1 MSMEAYAEAPVGA
14 WNGHAGI
21 ELCEANGYDAAA
33 PATGPIIVVD
43 AEPMV
48 RKSLASAIRR
58 SGAEVVTASDG
69 EEALAKLR
77 ELHSALIFADLRL
90 PRMDGLALLR
100 AVKRVSPTTAVV
112 LITGFTTPELT
123 SQALRDGAAHVLVKP
138 FAFAEVQ
145 RIVNERGHAGPADD
159 QRPVMLTQSPR
170 METLL
175 SLARR
180 VAQTEATVLV
190 QGETGTGKEMLARFI
205 HEASARAHG
214 PFVAIN
220 CCALPESLVESELFG
235 HERGAFTGAIGR
247 RAGRF
252 EVAAGGT
259 LVLDEVSEIPLGVQ
273 AKLLRALQE
282 REIHRVGSSHPVK
295 VNVRVIGISNRDLRR
310 EVQAGRFRQDL
321 FYRLNV
327 VNLNLPPL
335 RERAAD
341 IPLLSRH
348 FLQRYAAAYGS
359 SAETFTPE
367 AMARL
372 LAHSWPGN
380 IRELENAVQ
389 GAVILSGGREIDADR
404 LALDE
409 DQLLTPSGAGT
420 SVVEM
425 EKDLILATLKRL
437 GGNRTHAAKALGVS
451 VRTIRNRLRE
461 YRLTSPGAVL

>member
-1 MSMEAYAEAPVGA
+1 MSM
-14 WNGHAGI
+14 
-21 ELCEANGYDAAA
+21 DALSAA
-33 PATGPIIVVD
+33 PAGRWAECDVVD
-43 AEPMV
+43 SRPDRREVCAPSAAPILVVDDEPMM

-58 SGAEVVTASDG
+58 SGADVVTAADG
-69 EEALAKLR
+69 EEALSKFR
-77 ELHSALIFADLRL
+77 ETRSSLIFTDMRM

-100 AVKRVSPTTAVV
+100 CVKRLSPETTVV
-112 LITGFTTPELT
+112 LITGWSSPELT
-123 SQALRDGAAHVLVKP
+123 TQALREGATHVLAKP
-138 FAFAEVQ
+138 FAFSEVQ
-145 RIVNERGHAGPADD
+145 RILNETRQGRAGGDEA
-159 QRPVMLTQSPR
+159 RPVILTESPR

-175 SLARR
+175 ALARR
-180 VAQTEATVLV
+180 VARTDATVLI
-190 QGETGTGKEMLARFI
+190 QGETGTGKEMLARVI
-205 HEASARAHG
+205 HEASARSDG

-252 EVAAGGT
+252 EVASGGT

-295 VNVRVIGISNRDLRR
+295 VNVRVIAISNKDLRR

-335 RERAAD
+335 RERAGD

-348 FLQRYAAAYGS
+348 FLQRYAAAYDS
-359 SAETFTPE
+359 SAESFTPR

-372 LAHSWPGN
+372 LAHPWPGN

-389 GAVILSGGREIDADR
+389 GAVILSPEREIDADR

-409 DQLLTPSGAGT
+409 AEPPAPHPGQ

-425 EKDLILATLKRL
+425 EKDLILSTLKRL

-461 YRLTSPGAVL
+461 YRLISPGALS

>member
-1 MSMEAYAEAPVGA
+1 MSTDVFAEARVGT

-21 ELCEANGYDAAA
+21 ELCEPEGDGAAL
-33 PATGPIIVVD
+33 PATGPIMVVD
-43 AEPMV
+43 AEPMI
-48 RKSLASAIRR
+48 RKSLAGAIRR
-58 SGAEVVTASDG
+58 SGAEVVTAADG

-77 ELHSALIFADLRL
+77 ELRSRLIFADLRL

-100 AVKRVSPTTAVV
+100 SVKRLSPSTTVV

-123 SQALRDGAAHVLVKP
+123 SQALRDGAAQVLVKP
-138 FAFAEVQ
+138 FAFADVQ
-145 RIVNERGHAGPADD
+145 RIVTECREAPSGDG
-159 QRPVMLTQSPR
+159 QRPVMVSQSPR

-175 SLARR
+175 CLARR
-180 VAQTEATVLV
+180 VAQTEATVLI

-205 HEASARAHG
+205 HEASPRASG

-259 LVLDEVSEIPLGVQ
+259 LVLDEVSEIPLAVQ

-359 SAETFTPE
+359 AAETFTPE

-372 LAHSWPGN
+372 LAHTWPGN

-389 GAVILSGGREIDADR
+389 GAVILCAEREIDADR
-404 LALDE
+404 LSLDE
-409 DQLLTPSGAGT
+409 GHPASAGPGT

-425 EKDLILATLKRL
+425 EKDLILSTLKRL
-437 GGNRTHAAKALGVS
+437 GGNRTHTAKALGVS